1 MARRIWMKVLPL
13 ALGLG
18 LCLSGCATQP
28 KYPKYALP
36 KGATVADGMR
46 AITDCR
52 GEAVDKFPQMVALG
66 NPFFALAAIT
76 TVNARQTYIDDCMD
90 GRGFHLYPHPV

>member
-1 MARRIWMKVLPL
+1 MARTMWMNAVPL

-18 LCLSGCATQP
+18 LGLSGCAMQP
-28 KYPKYALP
+28 QHPRYVLP
-36 KGATVADGMR
+36 KDATVADGMR

-52 GEAVDKFPQMVALG
+52 GEAVDRFPQTVALG

-76 TVNARQTYIDDCMD
+76 TVNARQTYIDGCMD
-90 GRGFHLYPHPV
+90 DRGFHLYPQPA